1 MKKYWSFFRIRFIN
15 GLQYR
20 TAAYAGIATQF
31 FWGIMLILMYRAFY
45 LANPEAFPMTF
56 QQNATYIWLQ
66 QAFLTIFMT
75 TGLDNELFE
84 LITTGNIAY
93 EMIRPADLYNM
104 WMVKQMA
111 NRMSKAVLRC
121 IPILVFSALLPA
133 PYGLALPADSLS
145 FVMFL
150 ITMVLGFITMLA
162 FQMLAYIVVFYTM
175 SAAGVRM
182 IMIMVTEFLTG
193 AYVPYPFL
201 PEKLQ
206 AFLSLTPFAAM
217 QNLPLRVYSGN
228 IAGAEL
234 VTQFQLQIFWLTAL
248 VLFGKLWM
256 NRTLR
261 RVIVQGG

>member
-20 TAAYAGIATQF
+20 AAAYAGIATQF
-31 FWGIMLILMYRAFY
+31 FWGFMLILMYRAFY

-56 QQNATYIWLQ
+56 QQNSTYIWLQ

-84 LITTGNIAY
+84 LITSGNIAY
-93 EMIRPADLYNM
+93 EMIRPMNVYNM

-111 NRMSKAVLRC
+111 NRMSKALMRC
-121 IPILVFSALLPA
+121 IPILLFAALLPK
-133 PYGLALPADSLS
+133 PYGLSLPADMTS

-150 ITMVLGFITMLA
+150 ITMVLGFLTMLA
-162 FQMLAYIVVFYTM
+162 FQMLAYITVFYTM
-175 SAAGVRM
+175 SSAGIRM

-206 AFLSLTPFAAM
+206 AVLNLTPFAAM

-234 VTQFQLQIFWLTAL
+234 MTQFQLQVFWLFAL
-248 VLFGKLWM
+248 VLIGKLWM
-256 NRTLR
+256 NHALR
-261 RVIVQGG
+261 RVVVQGG

>member
-1 MKKYWSFFRIRFIN
+1 
-15 GLQYR
+15 
-20 TAAYAGIATQF
+20 
-31 FWGIMLILMYRAFY
+31 
-45 LANPEAFPMTF
+45 
-56 QQNATYIWLQ
+56 
-66 QAFLTIFMT
+66 
-75 TGLDNELFE
+75 
-84 LITTGNIAY
+84 
-93 EMIRPADLYNM
+93 
-104 WMVKQMA
+104 
-111 NRMSKAVLRC
+111 
-121 IPILVFSALLPA
+121 
-133 PYGLALPADSLS
+133 
-145 FVMFL
+145 
-150 ITMVLGFITMLA
+150 MVLGFITMLA

-175 SAAGVRM
+175 SAAGIRM

-206 AFLSLTPFAAM
+206 AFLNLTPFAAM